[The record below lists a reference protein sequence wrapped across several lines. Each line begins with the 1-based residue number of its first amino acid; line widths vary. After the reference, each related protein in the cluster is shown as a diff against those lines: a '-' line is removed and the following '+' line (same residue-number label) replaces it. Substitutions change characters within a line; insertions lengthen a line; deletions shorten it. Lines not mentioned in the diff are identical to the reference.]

1 MTFIIAVQL
10 KDSIVI
16 AVDNKYLMLKN
27 KEKDHFEEHHSS
39 KLYAWHSG
47 IITGTGE
54 HYVIDKAV
62 CLFINN
68 ADSDMQKLPTC
79 LNISRQIREM
89 EVGQHEQI
97 HSSKLLYSQYSEN
110 GAKLF
115 AIEPTEELGK
125 YQTTQ
130 FKENDLIIWLFNP
143 SIQSISEN
151 LKTLYSNP
159 RSKASFD
166 RIEDWLDYYISAI
179 AEIYAKQSCV
189 DLLMS
194 SSFNIFFQTKDQ
206 YFYKYIQNNQILH
219 LK

>member
-1 MTFIIAVQL
+1 MTFIVAVQL
-10 KDSIVI
+10 KDSIVV
-16 AVDNKYLMLKN
+16 AVDNKYLTLKD
-27 KEKDHFEEHHSS
+27 KEQDHFEEHLSS

-62 CLFINN
+62 RLFINN
-68 ADSDMQKLPTC
+68 VGSDIKKLPTC

-89 EVGQHEQI
+89 EVEEHDQI
-97 HSSKLLYSQYSEN
+97 QSSKLLYSQYSEN

-115 AIEPTEELGK
+115 AIEPIEETGK
-125 YQTTQ
+125 YQTTE

-143 SIQSISEN
+143 NIQSISEN

-159 RSKASFD
+159 RPKASFD
-166 RIEDWLDYYISAI
+166 RIEDWLDYYISAL
-179 AEIYAKQSCV
+179 AEIYTKQSYV
-189 DLLMS
+189 DSWMS
-194 SSFNIFFQTKDQ
+194 SSFDVFFQTQFQ
-206 YFYKYIQNNQILH
+206 YFYKHIQNNRMLH

>member
-1 MTFIIAVQL
+1 MSLFNL
-10 KDSIVI
+10 KDSIVV
-16 AVDNKYLMLKN
+16 AVDNKYLTLEN
-27 KEKDHFEEHHSS
+27 KELDHFEEHISS
-39 KLYAWHSG
+39 KLYTWHSG

-62 CLFINN
+62 RLFINN
-68 ADSDMQKLPTC
+68 VDSNIEKLPTC

-97 HSSKLLYSQYSEN
+97 QSSKLLYSEYSEN

-115 AIEPTEELGK
+115 AIEPTKELGK
-125 YQTTQ
+125 YQTTE

-143 SIQSISEN
+143 NIQSISEN

-159 RSKASFD
+159 RPKTSFN
-166 RIEDWLDYYISAI
+166 RIEDWLDYYISTI

-189 DLLMS
+189 DTWMS
-194 SSFNIFFQTKDQ
+194 SSLDIFS
-206 YFYKYIQNNQILH
+206 NQRPIFL
-219 LK
+219 

>member
-1 MTFIIAVQL
+1 MTFIVAVQL
-10 KDSIVI
+10 KDSIVV
-16 AVDNKYLMLKN
+16 AVDNKSLTLEN
-27 KEKDHFEEHHSS
+27 KELDHFEEHLSS

-62 CLFINN
+62 RLFINN
-68 ADSDMQKLPTC
+68 VGSDIKKLPTC

-89 EVGQHEQI
+89 EVEEHDQI
-97 HSSKLLYSQYSEN
+97 QSSKLLYSQYSEN

-115 AIEPTEELGK
+115 TIEPIEETGK
-125 YQTTQ
+125 YQTKE

-143 SIQSISEN
+143 NIQSISEN

-159 RSKASFD
+159 RPKASFD
-166 RIEDWLDYYISAI
+166 RIEDWLDYYISAL
-179 AEIYAKQSCV
+179 AEIYTKQSYV
-189 DLLMS
+189 DSWMS
-194 SSFNIFFQTKDQ
+194 SSFDVFFQTQDQ
-206 YFYKYIQNNQILH
+206 YFYKHIQNNRMLH